1 MQKPVQLQRSLTFF
15 HLVLLGLAYM
25 APLTVFSTF
34 GIVES
39 VSKGLTPSAY
49 IVALIAMLFTAYSYG
64 RMGKVYPIAGS
75 AYSYTQKSISSHL
88 GFMVGWVILMDYL
101 FIPMIN
107 FLIIALYLTEYFPSI
122 PFSVWIIGMIVLVT
136 VFNVIGTKVTVTM
149 NMLLLSFQY
158 LVLIS
163 FVILSVKALLGGT
176 GQGTLFSV
184 TPFVTEHTS
193 FVAIFSGASILCLS
207 FLGFDALTTFA
218 EETIKPE
225 RTIPKAIMFVTLFAG
240 ACFIFISYLSHLI
253 HPDFT
258 SYKNLDTAALEVA
271 KLIGGTFFNALF
283 IAAMV
288 VCAFTSAMASHASV
302 SRILFAMGRDS
313 VIPKKFFA
321 FIHPKFKTPVNNIIL
336 VSIFALAALFT
347 DLVTITSFINF
358 GALIAFTFVNL
369 SVIAHYFIK
378 GKQRSIKG
386 IVFYLIVPL
395 IGAIISIKLWS
406 DLDSKSLTL
415 GGIWTAVGIIY
426 LAFKTKLF
434 RVQPPQLDFVNVED
448 SSNDLTM

>member
-1 MQKPVQLQRSLTFF
+1 MQKTVQLQRSLTFF

-39 VSKGLTPSAY
+39 ISKGVTPSAY

-64 RMGKVYPIAGS
+64 RMGKAFPIAGS
-75 AYSYTQKSISSHL
+75 AYSYTQKSISPHL

-122 PFSVWIIGMIVLVT
+122 PFSVWIISMIVLVT
-136 VFNVIGTKVTVTM
+136 VFNVIGMKVTVTM
-149 NMLLLSFQY
+149 NMLLLGFQY
-158 LVLIS
+158 LVLIF
-163 FVILSVKALLGGT
+163 FVILGVKSLLTGT

-184 TPFVTEHTS
+184 TPFMTEHTS
-193 FVAIFSGASILCLS
+193 LVAIFSGASILCLS

-225 RTIPKAIMFVTLFAG
+225 KTIPKAIMFVTLFAG

-258 SYKNLDTAALEVA
+258 SYKNLDTAAIEVA

-321 FIHPKFKTPVNNIIL
+321 YIHPKFKTPLNNIVL

-378 GKQRSIKG
+378 GKQRSLKG
-386 IVFYLIVPL
+386 IVLYLIVPL
-395 IGAIISIKLWS
+395 IGAIVSIKLWS
-406 DLDSKSLTL
+406 DLDSKSMTL
-415 GGIWTAVGIIY
+415 GGIWTVVGIAY
-426 LAFKTKLF
+426 LAYKTKLF
-434 RVQPPQLDFVNVED
+434 RVQPPQLDFTED
-448 SSNDLTM
+448 SSNDLTI